1 MEVLKHD
8 LRAIQGGI
16 KDILDNFGGKL
27 TVPSWKFPSKQAA
40 DVDLN
45 ELLKTHAASSSSEDV
60 GKVEAGHA
68 TGHQFYLLELIV
80 DR

>member
-16 KDILDNFGGKL
+16 KDILDAFGGKL

-60 GKVEAGHA
+60 GEVEGHA
-68 TGHQFYLLELIV
+68 TGHRFYLLELIV